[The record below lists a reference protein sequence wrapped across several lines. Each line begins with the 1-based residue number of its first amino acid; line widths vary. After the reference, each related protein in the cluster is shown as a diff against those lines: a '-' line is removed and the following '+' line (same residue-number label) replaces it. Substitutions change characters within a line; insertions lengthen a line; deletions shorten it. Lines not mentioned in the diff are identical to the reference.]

1 MKYIVYAQYIK
12 CNIYIYIYIYIY
24 THIYPQT
31 GVSSFP
37 GLVSVARVNE

>member
-1 MKYIVYAQYIK
+1 MKYIVYAQYIEY
-12 CNIYIYIYIYIY
+12 NIYIYIY